1 MLFINSH
8 TKIFSPLANEQ
19 GGDIQSVLVRT
30 PATVANMV
38 CGFDILGFAVEEPY
52 DTMQLSKTNK
62 QGLTIIHEDNYGLS
76 CDPSQN
82 VAGVALLSLLEEAS
96 LKNTGLELRI
106 HKQIKPGSGVG
117 SSAASAAGAVVAA
130 NVLLQRN
137 YQNDDLVRFAMNGE
151 KLASGVK
158 HADNIAP
165 CIYGGVTLIRSIFPL
180 DIISL
185 PSPDLF
191 VTIVHPQIEVRT
203 SDARSILKQNV
214 QLRDAIRQW
223 GNIGGLVAGL
233 MKGDHALIGRSLED
247 VLIEPVRSI
256 LIPGFDA
263 VKKKSKEAGALGGG
277 ISGSGP
283 SIFMLSSDY
292 LTALHVEEEMKAIYS
307 AMALDYHTY
316 VTRICSKGITVTIQ

>member
-1 MLFINSH
+1 
-8 TKIFSPLANEQ
+8 
-19 GGDIQSVLVRT
+19 
-30 PATVANMV
+30 
-38 CGFDILGFAVEEPY
+38 
-52 DTMQLSKTNK
+52 
-62 QGLTIIHEDNYGLS
+62 
-76 CDPSQN
+76 
-82 VAGVALLSLLEEAS
+82 
-96 LKNTGLELRI
+96 
-106 HKQIKPGSGVG
+106 
-117 SSAASAAGAVVAA
+117 
-130 NVLLQRN
+130 
-137 YQNDDLVRFAMNGE
+137 
-151 KLASGVK
+151 
-158 HADNIAP
+158 
-165 CIYGGVTLIRSIFPL
+165 
-180 DIISL
+180 
-185 PSPDLF
+185 
-191 VTIVHPQIEVRT
+191 
-203 SDARSILKQNV
+203 
-214 QLRDAIRQW
+214 LRDAIRQW